1 MHCVRFW
8 LKVTGDEKYY
18 RGLQATEEVREACD
32 GMW

>member
-18 RGLQATEEVREACD
+18 RGQATEEVREACD